1 MELQTTTS
9 ALFTGQ
15 MLPTKSNAVNLG
27 KAIADDCRT
36 GFAETL
42 PTVAKL
48 KAIML
53 ACETALEE
61 LEGDIISEVSKY
73 GKDGTSVLSAIQIQ
87 PVEAG
92 TKYNYA
98 ASGDPKW
105 KALKEASD
113 NAAKELK
120 DRESFLK
127 ALKQPLA
134 ETDMETGEVNQL
146 IPPPKTSK
154 STYKISFLAVPVEGA
169 TLIEQA

>member
-1 MELQTTTS
+1 MELQTTTT

-15 MLPTKSNAVNLG
+15 LVPSKDNAVNLG

-61 LEGDIISEVSKY
+61 LDQDIISEVSKY
-73 GKDGTSVLSAIQIQ
+73 GKDGTSVLSCIRIE
-87 PVEAG
+87 PIEAC

-105 KALKEASD
+105 KALKGQVEE
-113 NAAKELK
+113 AAKALK
-120 DRESFLK
+120 DRETFLK

-146 IPPPKTSK
+146 IPPPKSSK
-154 STYKISFLAVPVEGA
+154 STYKVTFIASPAEGV
-169 TLIEQA
+169 TLISQG